1 MFQANGLLKFTEEDI
16 WDDGCQPDTATSYPV
31 DVTFTGK
38 TAQEVIDKIADYL
51 GCTSEDY
58 EKNACDEPGRV
69 DFAVT
74 EDADGCR
81 LLPREVKLWK
91 KGQIK
96 AWYAVYSAYIEKLTP
111 AKL

>member
-1 MFQANGLLKFTEEDI
+1 MFQAKGLLKFAEEDV
-16 WDDGCQPDTATSYPV
+16 WDDGCQPETATNYNV
-31 DVTFTGK
+31 DMTFTAK
-38 TAQEVIDKIADYL
+38 TAREVIDEIADYL

-74 EDADGCR
+74 EDAEGS
-81 LLPREVKLWK
+81 KLSPAKWELFK
-91 KGQIK
+91 KGKIK
-96 AWYAVYSAYIEKLTP
+96 AWYVVYTAYIEKLTP